1 MGISTAVLERAG
13 LWVDPEVFDRLV
25 ADALEEMV
33 PLHPPPEA
41 SAELSDNELGL
52 LAAGGMRFD
61 PLPSGA
67 EHPLLL
73 TAAQYAALLGSSLS
87 VAQAAAHLEVA
98 ESRIRQRLGERT
110 LYGVK
115 LPGSWRLPRF
125 QFVTR
130 GAHRGA
136 TPGPA
141 RGTVPGIERVLPRLA
156 PDLHPLA
163 VVGWFTQPNLDLVVG
178 EEEHSVSPLDWLNAG
193 LPPDVVAGLAED
205 AGVLA

>member
-41 SAELSDNELGL
+41 STELSDNELGL
-52 LAAGGMRFD
+52 LVAGGMRFD
-61 PLPSGA
+61 PLPAGA

-87 VAQAAAHLEVA
+87 VAQAAAYLDVA

-115 LPGSWRLPRF
+115 LPRGWRLPRF
-125 QFVTR
+125 QF
-130 GAHRGA
+130 AHPGA

-156 PDLHPLA
+156 PVRGHRIRRKAMRLSSGAHCGMKSA
-163 VVGWFTQPNLDLVVG
+163 QG
-178 EEEHSVSPLDWLNAG
+178 
-193 LPPDVVAGLAED
+193 
-205 AGVLA
+205 